1 MLYRFKSGATGDV
14 IMTES
19 RGDQL
24 LDIIG
29 KVPTPTGIVAAAA
42 LPAAIQALEQAVAA
56 EEAATA
62 ATPATSADEDNVT
75 LRQRAWPLVDMFRRS
90 QQANVAVVWGV

>member
-14 IMTES
+14 LMTAS

-29 KVPTPTGIVAAAA
+29 KAAAPKGIVAAAA
-42 LPAAIQALEQAVAA
+42 LPTAIQALERAMAA
-56 EEAATA
+56 EEAATVVS
-62 ATPATSADEDNVT
+62 PPEEDKVS
-75 LRQRAWPLVDMFRRS
+75 LRQRAWPLVDMFRRA

>member
-14 IMTES
+14 IMTAS

-29 KVPTPTGIVAAAA
+29 KAPTPKGIVAAAA

-56 EEAATA
+56 EEASATDTA
-62 ATPATSADEDNVT
+62 SEEDKVT
-75 LRQRAWPLVDMFRRS
+75 LRQRAWPLVDMFRRA

>member
-14 IMTES
+14 IMTAS
-19 RGDQL
+19 RGEQL

-29 KVPTPTGIVAAAA
+29 KEPTPKGILAAAA

-62 ATPATSADEDNVT
+62 RTPPEEDNVS
-75 LRQRAWPLVDMFRRS
+75 LRQRAWPLVDMFKRS

>member
-14 IMTES
+14 IMTAS

-29 KVPTPTGIVAAAA
+29 KAPAPMGILAAAA

-62 ATPATSADEDNVT
+62 ITPPEEDKVS
-75 LRQRAWPLVDMFRRS
+75 LRQRAWPLVDMFKRS
-90 QQANVAVVWGV
+90 RQADVAVVWGV